1 MKFLTLEIE
10 YEQRKKN
17 FEFYDKTLIFS
28 NENSVGK
35 STLLRLLFYG
45 IGYPIPGTYGIKF
58 KKVKLKVSFTR
69 DNNIYFTR
77 RKDNYIE
84 IYKNDVLLDSRY
96 LNGHDNTWLTYI
108 WGIESIN
115 VLKNILGAIY
125 MDQDKGW
132 TLLNRGK
139 VIGNIRFNVRDLL
152 IGLSDNGESLKEN
165 LEKLG
170 TEKEMLKETRQ
181 LIQLASTSS
190 MYGDLSLSALKE
202 PDDERLDME
211 YKNLQIQKKYLK
223 QQLSKMRKQIADE
236 NGLMKFIL
244 SSNIMIQ
251 VNGENI
257 LVDKNNLK
265 NFNNNVDFLKQR
277 AAIFC
282 EKIENLDYRLEH
294 VKRELRE
301 KASNLFDDEV
311 DVVKRTLN
319 DISKINI
326 DTTVLQARE
335 TELSDSVKKLNDKI
349 EEEFMTDNDMTE
361 ETLMWINKFAD
372 ILGVLDV
379 IKNKKFVFT
388 RDLKSISGTIYYK
401 VVFSFKMA
409 YIKMIEKYTG
419 VILPIVLD
427 SPSGREVT
435 ERNISAVIDILN
447 DFFAEN
453 QIIITSINKYK
464 LNGVREIELK
474 ESLFGE

>member
-10 YEQRKKN
+10 YEQRKKT

-58 KKVKLKVSFTR
+58 KKVKLKVIFTR
-69 DNNIYFTR
+69 DNNIYFTK

-84 IYKNDVLLDSRY
+84 VYKNDVLLDSRY

-152 IGLSDNGESLKEN
+152 IGLSDNGERLKEN

-202 PDDERLDME
+202 PDDERLDKE

-223 QQLSKMRKQIADE
+223 QQLSKIRKQIADE

-257 LVDKNNLK
+257 LVDKSNLK
-265 NFNNNVDFLKQR
+265 NFNDNVDFLKQR
-277 AAIFC
+277 AAIFR

-301 KASNLFDDEV
+301 KTSNLFDDEV

-335 TELSDSVKKLNDKI
+335 IELSDSVKKLNDKI

-453 QIIITSINKYK
+453 QVIITSINKYK